1 MDSQQM
7 GEMVMDRISNDHSS
21 WLSIDVVD
29 WQFCFAQMFHVLGD
43 QNPAS
48 GF

>member
-1 MDSQQM
+1 M
-7 GEMVMDRISNDHSS
+7 GVIVTDRISNYH
-21 WLSIDVVD
+21 LSTDVLN
-29 WQFCFAQMFHVLGD
+29 WHFCFAQMFHMLGD